1 MPTYSESS
9 HRPILLSLC
18 YCRVKE
24 RAKAATCMA
33 EKARVA
39 TITAA
44 TITVEKAKYV
54 ETVVW
59 FTVVWSAWSNS
70 TESKTQ
76 F

>member
-1 MPTYSESS
+1 
-9 HRPILLSLC
+9 
-18 YCRVKE
+18 
-24 RAKAATCMA
+24 MA